1 MEKAQ
6 NDYRTELNNKGAIAF
21 VPGGNSMWPI
31 LKNRGQSVIV
41 VRKTERLKR
50 YDVAFY
56 QRANGSFV
64 LHRVMKATN
73 EGYVMLGDSQF
84 ELEKVLEEQVFG
96 VMQGF
101 YRGKKY
107 VEASSD
113 KYLKQVD
120 RWHSRKTYRKFRL
133 KIFYFSQRVKN
144 KLKRIF
150 SKKGGA
156 Q

>member
-1 MEKAQ
+1 MENIK
-6 NDYRTELNNKGAIAF
+6 NDYKTELNKNGVIAF

-41 VRKTERLKR
+41 KVKTERLKV

-64 LHRVMKATN
+64 LHRVM
-73 EGYVMLGDSQF
+73 ELIDGGYVMLGDSQF
-84 ELEKVLEEQVFG
+84 EKEKVKEEQVFG

-101 YRGKKY
+101 YHGKKY
-107 VEASSD
+107 IETTDA
-113 KYLKQVD
+113 KYLKKVAK
-120 RWHSRKTYRKFRL
+120 WHGNIRKRKIVL
-133 KIFYFSQRVKN
+133 KWFYFWLRVKN

-150 SKKGGA
+150 SKKGN
-156 Q
+156 